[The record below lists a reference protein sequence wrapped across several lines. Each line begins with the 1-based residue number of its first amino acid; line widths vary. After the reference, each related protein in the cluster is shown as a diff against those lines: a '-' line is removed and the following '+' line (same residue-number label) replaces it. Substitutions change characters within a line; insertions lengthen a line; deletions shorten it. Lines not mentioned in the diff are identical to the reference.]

1 MPLINLIPPKIMRL
15 PKQSVCLLFLCC
27 LFSGCVS
34 TKDITYFQPL
44 APETDAITTKMKE
57 AYTPV
62 IKPGDILSITVSGLD
77 RENSEMF
84 NPMTLMPA
92 TAHTSQSAGI
102 IMPQPITGF
111 TVDSEGN
118 ITLPLL
124 GKMNVTGLTSREVE
138 IKLTEHLQQQYLK
151 SPTISVHIANYIVSV
166 LGEVARPAQYVIPHE
181 RITMPEVMAL
191 AGDLTIYGK
200 RKNVL
205 VIRETD
211 GQRTFARL
219 DLTKRDVFESPY
231 YYLRSGDIVYV
242 EPTKGKMTST
252 DRTYQLTPV
261 IISSISFLIMILNL
275 FIK

>member
-1 MPLINLIPPKIMRL
+1 M
-15 PKQSVCLLFLCC
+15 
-27 LFSGCVS
+27 
-34 TKDITYFQPL
+34 
-44 APETDAITTKMKE
+44 
-57 AYTPV
+57 
-62 IKPGDILSITVSGLD
+62 
-77 RENSEMF
+77 
-84 NPMTLMPA
+84 
-92 TAHTSQSAGI
+92 
-102 IMPQPITGF
+102 
-111 TVDSEGN
+111 
-118 ITLPLL
+118 
-124 GKMNVTGLTSREVE
+124 
-138 IKLTEHLQQQYLK
+138 
-151 SPTISVHIANYIVSV
+151 